1 MMKTYKYILGVIAI
15 GFVISCKKNSIP
27 TLSYPKIVNMGTLKQ
42 HQVVSKKV
50 FLENNSSTEIHLKKA
65 QASCGCTIPKIS
77 DSIIAPNKKTTLS
90 VTFDSGNRLGK
101 IKKSIVIESNA
112 KPTFSVIHL
121 IANVEK

>member
-1 MMKTYKYILGVIAI
+1 MKTFKYITCVIVT
-15 GFVISCKKNSIP
+15 GFIFSCQKDSNPI
-27 TLSYPKIVNMGTLKQ
+27 LSYPKIVNIGTLKQ

-50 FLENNSSTEIHLKKA
+50 FLENNSTSEIHLKKA

-121 IANVEK
+121 IANVEKQ